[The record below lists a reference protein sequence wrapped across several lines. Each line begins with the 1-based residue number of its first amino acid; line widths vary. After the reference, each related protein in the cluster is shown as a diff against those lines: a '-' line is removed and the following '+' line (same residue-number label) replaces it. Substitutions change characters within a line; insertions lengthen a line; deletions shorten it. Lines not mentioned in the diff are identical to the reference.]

1 MAAFNKTSDSSK
13 TRQRSLGVAY
23 FIRAAATLALIG
35 GQGGIAFSQAGAYF
49 NWLALQ
55 TGNTDLRNILRTLS
69 RWSGRLATNQT
80 AMLLLGR
87 MTWIGGV
94 IVLGAAI
101 VLLILDEDAL
111 EKWCDRCCYSRDP
124 AAKRY
129 ASAEDELAA
138 LFGAIEEVL

>member
-1 MAAFNKTSDSSK
+1 LAT
-13 TRQRSLGVAY
+13 AY
-23 FIRAAATLALIG
+23 GIRALATLALIG

-55 TGNTDLRNILRTLS
+55 AGSEQASALYRILA
-69 RWSGRLATNQT
+69 RWSGRLAANQT

-87 MTWIGGV
+87 ITWIGGV
-94 IVLGAAI
+94 IVLGATI
-101 VLLILDEDAL
+101 VLLILDENAL
-111 EKWCDRCCYSRDP
+111 EKWCDRCCYSRDL